1 VSAYQVLLTI
11 HVSCAF
17 ISISGFM
24 LRYYWKIKHPA
35 LLRHRLVKVLPH
47 VIDTLFLLSAIGLLS
62 VLSFGLLNQGWLM
75 HKIGLLAVYIVLGM
89 IALGNKYTKRRRLI
103 AFIAAVLVFIYI
115 LGIAFTKTAL
125 SWLLYLF

>member
-1 VSAYQVLLTI
+1 
-11 HVSCAF
+11 
-17 ISISGFM
+17 M
-24 LRYYWKIKHPA
+24 
-35 LLRHRLVKVLPH
+35 KVLPH